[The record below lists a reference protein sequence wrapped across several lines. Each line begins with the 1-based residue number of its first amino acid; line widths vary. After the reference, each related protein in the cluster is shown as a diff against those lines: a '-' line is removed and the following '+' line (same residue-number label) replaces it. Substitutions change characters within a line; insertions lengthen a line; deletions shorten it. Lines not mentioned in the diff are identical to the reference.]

1 MLCYDPT
8 EEDMAIAQD
17 WVRNFLIE
25 LERVESFYLKNLFN
39 LREEFNNI
47 KKQVRAKMND
57 FMTKIEKDYG

>member
-1 MLCYDPT
+1 
-8 EEDMAIAQD
+8 MAIAQD

>member
-1 MLCYDPT
+1 
-8 EEDMAIAQD
+8 
-17 WVRNFLIE
+17 LIE

-57 FMTKIEKDYG
+57 FMTKIEKDNG